1 MKKDQTVILKN
12 RGVISISGDDAS
24 NFLQNIITNDIKKIT
39 KNNSVFSAI
48 LNPQGKYLNEFFIIH
63 FQDGYLLDCS
73 EDITQDIIKN
83 LSKYKLNSKVEI
95 NDISKNFVV
104 GIISNEKFEDL
115 QNELNLNHNTILF
128 RDTPIFL
135 DPRSYKLGARILS
148 KLEKLYLTI
157 KKLDLQIIDSSNYY
171 INAFNHGIPEKG
183 LKNLKNQLFGL
194 EANFEEYKAIDFKKG
209 CFVGQENTSR
219 MKLKNKLRR
228 KLFSIK
234 SDEELKIGD
243 DLFFNEIKIGKVL
256 IGSPYAFALI
266 KLYDPDISQFKN
278 NVRLNNSKKVELL
291 NV

>member
-234 SDEELKIGD
+234 SDEELEIGD

>member
-104 GIISNEKFEDL
+104 GIISKEKFEDL

>member
-171 INAFNHGIPEKG
+171 INAFNHGNPEKG

-234 SDEELKIGD
+234 SDEELEIGD

>member
-157 KKLDLQIIDSSNYY
+157 KKLALQIIDSSNYY

-234 SDEELKIGD
+234 SDEELEIGD

>member
-228 KLFSIK
+228 KLCSIK
-234 SDEELKIGD
+234 SDEELEIGD

>member
-1 MKKDQTVILKN
+1 M
-12 RGVISISGDDAS
+12 
-24 NFLQNIITNDIKKIT
+24 IT
-39 KNNSVFSAI
+39 KFLLSMLASENNSVFSAI

-104 GIISNEKFEDL
+104 GIISKEKFEDL

-234 SDEELKIGD
+234 SDEELEIGD